1 MESSAEVSLESPRRP
16 VLDSAIRWRVWTL
29 VHATWLLL
37 ALSAFGEETPKV
49 AVHLE
54 IRDELTGSDLEVSI
68 RRNATVGTKGIDF
81 MDEVVDMESRR
92 YPGVGVFVTSLCG
105 VEAPKG
111 TFWALTI
118 DGERAKKGISEL
130 SIERPIR
137 IGWELVKMDS
147 EERPGKERD
156 RATPS
161 ATRALQPYQV
171 TGL

>member
-1 MESSAEVSLESPRRP
+1 MRDQAGRR
-16 VLDSAIRWRVWTL
+16 RVWTL
-29 VHATWLLL
+29 VHATCLLL
-37 ALSAFGEETPKV
+37 ALSAFAEEAQQV

-68 RRNATVGTKGIDF
+68 RRNASVGTKGIDF

-111 TFWALTI
+111 AFWALSI
-118 DGERAKKGISEL
+118 NGESAEKGISEL

-137 IGWELVKMDS
+137 IRWDLLKMDS
-147 EERPGKERD
+147 EERRP
-156 RATPS
+156 
-161 ATRALQPYQV
+161 
-171 TGL
+171 